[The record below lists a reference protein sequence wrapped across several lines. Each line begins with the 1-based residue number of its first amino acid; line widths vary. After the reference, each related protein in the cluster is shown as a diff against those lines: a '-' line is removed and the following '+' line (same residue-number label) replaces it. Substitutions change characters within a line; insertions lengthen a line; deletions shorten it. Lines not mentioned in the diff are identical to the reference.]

1 MFSLA
6 APKQLQHAPQ
16 AQLVKAKQWSRH
28 QIRDQLFVRPGV
40 TCNLVLPN
48 VKTGSSPSASTSAIQ
63 GEGAAVGDGVGMSA
77 VVMVAFAVLGGCCE
91 RGE

>member
-1 MFSLA
+1 M
-6 APKQLQHAPQ
+6 
-16 AQLVKAKQWSRH
+16 QWTSN
-28 QIRDQLFVRPGV
+28 QGPTVCPASV

-77 VVMVAFAVLGGCCE
+77 VVMVAFAVFGLVL
-91 RGE
+91 